1 MFEKTK
7 KALLKTK
14 FGKKLRL
21 LVKKRKGDYTVQ
33 NKSKS
38 KIKLYIKGK
47 GHSVIIE
54 EDCILQKPY
63 IQFRG
68 NNNTLVIKKGVE
80 IGNDCSIFLEGNNL
94 TVTIDEKATFVE
106 KCSIVAQEQ
115 NLSVY
120 IGKRCMFSHDV
131 VVRTSDSHS
140 IYDMQTKERINV
152 AKSVVVEDDCWIL
165 PHSEIFKGATVGA
178 GSIVG
183 SNTTITKDVPKN
195 SLVVGRP
202 QKIVKENVYWTRED
216 AIGTDE

>member
-7 KALLKTK
+7 KILLQTN

-21 LVKKRKGDYTVQ
+21 IIKKRHGDFTVK

-38 KIKLYIKGK
+38 KLKLYVKGK
-47 GHSVIIE
+47 GHSIIIE
-54 EDCILQKPY
+54 EGCTLQKPY

-68 NNNTLVIKKGVE
+68 NNNTLIIKKGVE

-94 TVTIDEKATFVE
+94 NVTIDEKATFVE
-106 KCSIVAQEQ
+106 KCSIIAQEE
-115 NLSVY
+115 NLSIY
-120 IGKRCMFSHDV
+120 IGKRCMFSHDI

-140 IYDMQTKERINV
+140 IYDIHTKERLNFG
-152 AKSVVVEDDCWIL
+152 KSVIIEDDCWIA

-183 SNTTITKDVPKN
+183 SNTTVTKFVPKN

-202 QKIVKENVYWTRED
+202 QRIAKENVYWTRED